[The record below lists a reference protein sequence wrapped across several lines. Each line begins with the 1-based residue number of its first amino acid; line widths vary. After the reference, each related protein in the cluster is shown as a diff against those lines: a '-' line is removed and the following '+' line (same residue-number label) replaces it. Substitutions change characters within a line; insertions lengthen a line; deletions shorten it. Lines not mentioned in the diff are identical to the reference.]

1 MEELDHRNL
10 GKQLDIYHIQEDA
23 PGMVFWHARGYAI
36 YRVLEDYIRL
46 NMRRNGYHEV
56 RTPQLM
62 PRGLWEKS
70 GHWEKFRQNM
80 YCVSDEDRE
89 MALKPMSCPCHLQI
103 FNERPKSY
111 RDLPVR
117 YAEFG
122 ACHRNEAS
130 GSLHGLMRTKAFEQD
145 DAHVLCRED
154 QVADEVRNFI
164 VMIDRVYRE
173 LGFSDYRVALSTRPV
188 NRAGS
193 DEVWDFAEKQLAN
206 AAIQQNLD
214 FTIQEGEGAFYGPK
228 LEFILRDSR
237 GREWQCGTV
246 QLDLV
251 LPERL
256 GSVYVDE
263 NGRDAVPIMIHHA
276 VFGSVGRF
284 IGVLLEHHEGR
295 LPFWLAPVQ
304 VAIIPISIKQ
314 QDFAADL
321 RSQLL
326 QKDIRVEL
334 YDEKETLSRRIVS
347 FSGNKVPI
355 AMIVGAKEELDGT
368 VTLRRPDGSQESMGI
383 ESAMVALSA
392 MNVTQ

>member
-1 MEELDHRNL
+1 
-10 GKQLDIYHIQEDA
+10 
-23 PGMVFWHARGYAI
+23 
-36 YRVLEDYIRL
+36 
-46 NMRRNGYHEV
+46 
-56 RTPQLM
+56 
-62 PRGLWEKS
+62 
-70 GHWEKFRQNM
+70 
-80 YCVSDEDRE
+80 
-89 MALKPMSCPCHLQI
+89 
-103 FNERPKSY
+103 
-111 RDLPVR
+111 
-117 YAEFG
+117 
-122 ACHRNEAS
+122 
-130 GSLHGLMRTKAFEQD
+130 SLHGLMRTRAFEQD

-206 AAIQQNLD
+206 AAIKQNLD

-276 VFGSVGRF
+276 VF
-284 IGVLLEHHEGR
+284 
-295 LPFWLAPVQ
+295 
-304 VAIIPISIKQ
+304 
-314 QDFAADL
+314 
-321 RSQLL
+321 
-326 QKDIRVEL
+326 
-334 YDEKETLSRRIVS
+334 
-347 FSGNKVPI
+347 
-355 AMIVGAKEELDGT
+355 
-368 VTLRRPDGSQESMGI
+368 
-383 ESAMVALSA
+383 
-392 MNVTQ
+392 